1 MFIRKTREAY
11 FSFQGCSVA
20 VNPGAK
26 KQREQLA
33 GFPLSCVPQHILAKG
48 QKMQEINKCKKC
60 FIIRKYRT
68 CSSLLSK
75 HSEIQKR
82 ARALGWL

>member
-1 MFIRKTREAY
+1 MAINPFLINQCQTIQYMFKRKTREAY

-48 QKMQEINKCKKC
+48 QKM
-60 FIIRKYRT
+60 
-68 CSSLLSK
+68 
-75 HSEIQKR
+75 
-82 ARALGWL
+82 

>member
-1 MFIRKTREAY
+1 MFKRKTREAY

-48 QKMQEINKCKKC
+48 QKM
-60 FIIRKYRT
+60 
-68 CSSLLSK
+68 
-75 HSEIQKR
+75 
-82 ARALGWL
+82 

>member
-1 MFIRKTREAY
+1 MSGPGDLSKVNTTSGEMFKRKTREAY

-48 QKMQEINKCKKC
+48 QKM
-60 FIIRKYRT
+60 
-68 CSSLLSK
+68 
-75 HSEIQKR
+75 
-82 ARALGWL
+82 